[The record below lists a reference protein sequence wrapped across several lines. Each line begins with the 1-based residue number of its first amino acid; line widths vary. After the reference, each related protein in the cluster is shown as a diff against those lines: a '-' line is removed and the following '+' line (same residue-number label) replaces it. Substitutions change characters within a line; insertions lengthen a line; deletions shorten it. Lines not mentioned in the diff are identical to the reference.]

1 MFAPDSVFA
10 EVPAVVAPDNDDCV
24 FGKAELVESGDD
36 LSNLGIGVADAGG
49 VVLTDFDREIRI
61 GVGVLSPPIVFHKFT
76 GAVPSGFA

>member
-1 MFAPDSVFA
+1 MFAPDGVFA

-24 FGKAELVESGDD
+24 FGKAEIVESGDD

-49 VVLTDFDREIRI
+49 VMFADFEREIRI